1 MAIVTHKDLKE
12 EYINNLKLTCDE
24 IKNQAELIFEDM
36 YEKQIRDIKITI
48 NIEAGK
54 AITYSLDKSYLTKGE

>member
-48 NIEAGK
+48 NIEADK
-54 AITYSLDKSYLTKGE
+54 VVTYSVDKIYLTKGE